1 MKKYLLFTA
10 IIFISTVC
18 FSQDIISTQT
28 QETNSGANRPVSKF
42 QSGYKGIIE
51 SGGYYWG
58 IDGFSFGQMNFHL
71 INGYQINPYFSL
83 GLGFGAD
90 LYFGSGTEHFVL
102 VPVFAD
108 FRADFIDAAISPYL
122 SFDIGYS
129 FNTTN
134 DDLKR
139 AAGLMLNPTIGVRY
153 KLPKRHEFH
162 IGAGYQMQTLKYDY
176 DSENLGAI
184 VIKIG
189 YSF

>member
-1 MKKYLLFTA
+1 MKKYLLLTA

-42 QSGYKGIIE
+42 KSGYKGIIE

-58 IDGFSFGQMNFHL
+58 VDGFGFGQMNFHL

-108 FRADFIDAAISPYL
+108 FRADLIDAAISPYL

-129 FNTTN
+129 FDTSKDNLTG
-134 DDLKR
+134 
-139 AAGLMLNPTIGVRY
+139 AGLMLNPTIGVKY
-153 KLPKRHEFH
+153 KLSERHELY
-162 IGAGYQMQTLKYDY
+162 IGAGYQMQTFKDDY
-176 DSENLGAI
+176 GSENFGAI